1 MLKTTI
7 YMMPATVVIT
17 NSIRGLTNELQ
28 IQTQFIRELGCVH
41 DTDFEGKTTPFDSI
55 DLKIDA
61 PQLLLLFPK
70 QDLVNQCKDKLS
82 RNKKFVPATLCLA
95 GPSPPSERI
104 KAQVVIGTPGC
115 MKRLISAHK
124 AVHTTHIK
132 TVVFAEADHIFA
144 KDEYVDDS
152 LRLMKYVKKKQS
164 SEFEETPE
172 FQALLLAST
181 SNHKVDSFISKA
193 IPERTNRFIS
203 DHAQLLAVSAWE
215 YHIVFSD
222 ASAQIDSCKEVMKD
236 RFSRDTHGDGRPL
249 KMKLV
254 EDVWSIVHV
263 SHLSYQELWKFQGRV
278 TNS

>member
-144 KDEYVDDS
+144 KVGYFDVVQAKPRS
-152 LRLMKYVKKKQS
+152 VCKGFKLMI
-164 SEFEETPE
+164 
-172 FQALLLAST
+172 LC
-181 SNHKVDSFISKA
+181 
-193 IPERTNRFIS
+193 
-203 DHAQLLAVSAWE
+203 W
-215 YHIVFSD
+215 
-222 ASAQIDSCKEVMKD
+222 
-236 RFSRDTHGDGRPL
+236 G
-249 KMKLV
+249 
-254 EDVWSIVHV
+254 
-263 SHLSYQELWKFQGRV
+263 
-278 TNS
+278 